1 MSPNSTR
8 LAGRTALITGATAGL
23 GAGIAT
29 AVAEAGASVVISGRD
44 PKRGADVVQRIEAAG
59 GKAIFI
65 GADLGAGATEIT
77 RLAESAT
84 AAAGGAVDILVNN
97 AGMIL
102 TPSPTA
108 EVSEDLIRDA
118 FATNVFAPFLLTGM
132 LAPAMAQ
139 RGSGAIVN
147 VGSISGLIGT
157 ADSALYSATKAGI
170 HSLSASWAAEYGPW
184 GVRVNTVA
192 PGPIRT
198 ERNAEFEQHVA
209 PVLARIPS
217 RRMSTVA
224 EVAAAV
230 VFLASDDAANI
241 HGATLSVDGGW
252 AAV

>member
-8 LAGRTALITGATAGL
+8 LAGRTALITGSTAGL

-29 AVAEAGASVVISGRD
+29 ALAQAGASVLISGRS
-44 PKRGADVVQRIEAAG
+44 PQRGSEVVARIEQAG
-59 GKAIFI
+59 GRAAFI
-65 GADLGAGATEIT
+65 GADLGAGTAEVT
-77 RLAESAT
+77 RLAAEAT
-84 AAAGGAVDILVNN
+84 AAAGGPIDILVNN

-102 TPSPTA
+102 MPSPTA
-108 EVSEDLIRDA
+108 EVSEELVRDA
-118 FATNVFAPFLLTGM
+118 FAVNVFAPFLLTG
-132 LAPAMAQ
+132 LIAPAMAQ

-147 VGSISGLIGT
+147 VGSVTGLIGS
-157 ADSALYSATKAGI
+157 ANSALYNATKATV
-170 HSLSASWAAEYGPW
+170 HSLTKSWADEYGPL

-198 ERNAEFEQHVA
+198 ERNAEYEEHVA

-230 VFLASDDAANI
+230 VFLAGDDAANI

>member
-8 LAGRTALITGATAGL
+8 LAGRTALITGSTAGL

-29 AVAEAGASVVISGRD
+29 ALAEAGASVLVSGRD
-44 PKRGADVVQRIEAAG
+44 RKRGDDVVKRIESAG
-59 GKAIFI
+59 GRALFL
-65 GADLGAGATEIT
+65 GADLGAGGAEVT
-77 RLAESAT
+77 RLAAEAT
-84 AAAGGAVDILVNN
+84 AAAGGPIDILVNN
-97 AGMIL
+97 AAMIL
-102 TPSPTA
+102 IPTPTA
-108 EVSEDLIRDA
+108 EVPEDQIRDA
-118 FATNVFAPFLLTGM
+118 FAINVFAPFLLTGA

-139 RGSGAIVN
+139 RGSGVIVN
-147 VGSISGLIGT
+147 VGSISGLIGS
-157 ADSALYSATKAGI
+157 ANSALYSATKSTV
-170 HSLSASWAAEYGPW
+170 HSLTKSWADEYGPS

-241 HGATLSVDGGW
+241 HGATLSIDGGW
-252 AAV
+252 SAV